1 MDNKPNPIPEGY
13 STITP
18 YFIVRNAALFID
30 FLKNAFDAQERYR
43 MPGPNGEIMHAEF
56 MIGDSIIM
64 MGEAGGE
71 WQPTSNSLYL
81 YVPDVDATYQSAL
94 NAGATSI
101 QKVSNQFYGDRSGG
115 VRDPFGNT
123 WFIST
128 HVEDVSQE
136 EMEKRMAQHNQ
147 AST

>member
-1 MDNKPNPIPEGY
+1 MENKPNPIPEGY

-30 FLKNAFDAQERYR
+30 FLKNAFDAQERYLI
-43 MPGPNGEIMHAEF
+43 PGPNGGIMHAEF
-56 MIGDSIIM
+56 MIGDSILM

-71 WQPTSNSLYL
+71 WQPTFNSLYL
-81 YVPDVDATYQSAL
+81 YVPDVDAAYQSAI

-101 QKVSNQFYGDRSGG
+101 QEVSNQFYGDRSGG

-128 HVEDVSQE
+128 HVEDVSEE
-136 EMEKRMAQHNQ
+136 EMEKRMAQFNQ